1 MRLGLEGQA
10 LRVSVLALLSGAS
23 CLSGAAQ
30 TVPQQTLALAFS
42 AQAVQAQGL
51 TPSGTVIWLGVGRD
65 VQEYALIQSLV
76 PRVGNADAL
85 GRAALSLPGPV
96 PVLSIWIAVD
106 YQTGAHVLG
115 SPSADFPVQQ
125 GSLDPAALAVGSG
138 SSPDFLSDGADGIHV
153 LLVRPG
159 QGAWIKTLGR
169 GGADDESNP
178 GDSRLRLRLSHMT
191 SLIQGGAAAP
201 GKVSAGDLLFVV
213 HPRTMDVA
221 TLSVS
226 AQP

>member
-1 MRLGLEGQA
+1 MKLELKVQF
-10 LRVSVLALLSGAS
+10 LKELTLALLG
-23 CLSGAAQ
+23 G
-30 TVPQQTLALAFS
+30 TLALSLSAQSTPPESLSLGFS
-42 AQAVQAQGL
+42 PQAVQVQGM
-51 TPSGTVIWLGVGRD
+51 THSGTVIWFGVGRD
-65 VQEYALIQSLV
+65 VQEYAAIQSLV
-76 PRVGNADAL
+76 PQVGTADAQGQATL
-85 GRAALSLPGPV
+85 ALAGPV
-96 PVLSIWIAVD
+96 PLLSIWVAVD
-106 YQTGAHVLG
+106 YQTGSYVLG
-115 SPSADFPVQQ
+115 SPSASFPVQQ
-125 GSLDPAALAVGSG
+125 AGLDPAALVVGSG
-138 SSPDFLSDGADGIHV
+138 AAPDFLSDGADGIHL

-201 GKVSAGDLLFVV
+201 GKVTAKDLLFVV

-221 TLSVS
+221 TLVVG